1 MPRPFATHSDELMAW
16 PTQSVEH
23 VPRLLIVDDEPV
35 NIHSLYPLFADD
47 YEVFM
52 ATSGQE
58 ALAMC
63 HQNQPDLVLLDVLMP
78 DMDGLEVCRQLK
90 AESDTAAIPV
100 IFVTSQHSPEEE
112 SAALAAGAVDFISKP
127 VNPAVVKAR
136 VKTHLTLKWQADT
149 LRNLASMDGLTGV
162 PNRRVLDD
170 RLRAEWRSCLRNR
183 KALSL
188 LMIDVDQFKSYND
201 HYGHLQGDECLKAIA
216 KTLSQN
222 VERSRDV
229 LARFGG
235 EEFVC
240 LLPETDHA
248 GAMHMAER
256 LRQAIESLAIPHEKS
271 TVADVVTVSLGLA
284 TQIPLEDS
292 EGLPLLMAADEQLYR
307 AKQHGRNRVMSACDK
322 MN

>member
-100 IFVTSQHSPEEE
+100 IFVTFAAQSGGRVGRAGCRGCGLYQQAGE
-112 SAALAAGAVDFISKP
+112 SC
-127 VNPAVVKAR
+127 R
-136 VKTHLTLKWQADT
+136 
-149 LRNLASMDGLTGV
+149 
-162 PNRRVLDD
+162 
-170 RLRAEWRSCLRNR
+170 C
-183 KALSL
+183 
-188 LMIDVDQFKSYND
+188 
-201 HYGHLQGDECLKAIA
+201 
-216 KTLSQN
+216 
-222 VERSRDV
+222 
-229 LARFGG
+229 
-235 EEFVC
+235 
-240 LLPETDHA
+240 
-248 GAMHMAER
+248 
-256 LRQAIESLAIPHEKS
+256 
-271 TVADVVTVSLGLA
+271 
-284 TQIPLEDS
+284 
-292 EGLPLLMAADEQLYR
+292 
-307 AKQHGRNRVMSACDK
+307 
-322 MN
+322 